1 MLFLVGWLIGL
12 GFRLRMAEGW
22 DVSCELP
29 CRNLAITA
37 IIGISVLNRPEVV
50 RFSAALFVVQAAMM
64 LMLVAIAG
72 KLREGRDAIIG

>member
-1 MLFLVGWLIGL
+1 
-12 GFRLRMAEGW
+12 MAEGW
-22 DVSCELP
+22 DVSCEFP
-29 CRNLAITA
+29 CRHLAIPA
-37 IIGISVLNRPEVV
+37 IICTSFLNRPEVV